1 MIDVWG
7 EGLRPTTSLE
17 PCETCQDC
25 MNVCPSVDVDY
36 RAIRENA
43 KTSNNQL
50 EFPSDDE
57 FGIASEWGPI
67 TGIWEG
73 HATDEEIRFKGS
85 SGGALTAISLYCL
98 EKEGMHGVLH
108 IGQDNDNPI
117 LNKTRLSRS
126 REQLLAS
133 AGSRYSP
140 ASVCDRLDLVENAP
154 SPCAIIGKPAEIVAT
169 RKAAMLRPA
178 LASKLG
184 VTLSFFCAETPST
197 SGTANL
203 LEKHGVDFR
212 ELKSLKYRGNGW
224 PGHFAPI
231 LKGNDQPAFQSTY
244 RESWA
249 QLQASRPWATQ
260 IWPDGSGELADI
272 SCGDPWYIEPDGK
285 NPGQSL
291 VIART
296 ETGKRIVENAIR
308 DGYLNLTPAE
318 PWKITKSQEGLLAK
332 KMAIWG
338 RILTMKLF
346 GIPTPKH
353 VGIDLL
359 KLWLQLPL
367 KQLLS
372 STAGTAR
379 RIVSRKLY
387 KKRINESA

>member
-1 MIDVWG
+1 
-7 EGLRPTTSLE
+7 
-17 PCETCQDC
+17 
-25 MNVCPSVDVDY
+25 
-36 RAIRENA
+36 
-43 KTSNNQL
+43 
-50 EFPSDDE
+50 
-57 FGIASEWGPI
+57 
-67 TGIWEG
+67 
-73 HATDEEIRFKGS
+73 
-85 SGGALTAISLYCL
+85 
-98 EKEGMHGVLH
+98 
-108 IGQDNDNPI
+108 
-117 LNKTRLSRS
+117 
-126 REQLLAS
+126 
-133 AGSRYSP
+133 
-140 ASVCDRLDLVENAP
+140 VCDRLDLVENAP

-308 DGYLNLTPAE
+308 DRYLNLTPAE
-318 PWKITKSQEGLLAK
+318 PWKITKSQEGLLRK
-332 KMAIWG
+332 KGAIWG
-338 RILTMKLF
+338 RRLILSLF
-346 GIPTPKH
+346 GLPKSQFDNL
-353 VGIDLL
+353 DLL
-359 KLWLQLPL
+359 RPWLKLPL
-367 KQLLS
+367 IDKIR
-372 STAGTAR
+372 STVGTAR
-379 RIVSRKLY
+379 RVFTRGLT
-387 KKRINESA
+387 KRRSLTKNER